1 MNISGIVLGIAICL
15 GGVGSYIPQF
25 YNIIKYKSVEGIS
38 EISLII
44 LNIGLMCLTMNSLIF
59 SWDYFFC
66 ENNISNSTF
75 NYILNPTFNYIL
87 NPLFNSSNFES
98 SLDCFSNLLPFI
110 TIFISWLMVLVY
122 YIIFIIYKFKKY
134 EKRIISGLNYCIT
147 YVLFTTLIISLAFA
161 EKLNHASSF
170 FETYANVL
178 GIASATANS
187 LVYLPQIYTLY
198 KDKSPG
204 NLSILMYL
212 IQTPGNIVIIIFQF
226 LFSTK
231 ITTVLTYF
239 IVLLEQSIILF
250 QLLYYHYQENKRKV
264 FEKELYDSES
274 ENLVS
279 SLNINPENLN
289 SLISDYFQNSE
300 EEPSDVNV

>member
-1 MNISGIVLGIAICL
+1 MNISGIILGIAICL
-15 GGVGSYIPQF
+15 GGIGSYLPQF

-38 EISLII
+38 EVSLII

-66 ENNISNSTF
+66 ATFTTNMNST
-75 NYILNPTFNYIL
+75 
-87 NPLFNSSNFES
+87 LFENVHFENTA
-98 SLDCFSNLLPFI
+98 DCFSNLLPFI
-110 TIFISWLMVLVY
+110 TILISWLMVLVY

-161 EKLNHASSF
+161 EKLNHATSF
-170 FETYANVL
+170 FEMYANVL
-178 GIASATANS
+178 GITSATANG

-198 KDKSPG
+198 INKSPG
-204 NLSILMYL
+204 NLSLLMYL
-212 IQTPGNIVIIIFQF
+212 IQTPGNIIIIIFQF

-250 QLLYYHYQENKRKV
+250 QLLYYRYQRDLYNSE
-264 FEKELYDSES
+264 YDSES
-274 ENLVS
+274 ENLNTN
-279 SLNINPENLN
+279 NIVTNDIN
-289 SLISDYFQNSE
+289 SIISDYFQNSE
-300 EEPSDVNV
+300 EEPEENV